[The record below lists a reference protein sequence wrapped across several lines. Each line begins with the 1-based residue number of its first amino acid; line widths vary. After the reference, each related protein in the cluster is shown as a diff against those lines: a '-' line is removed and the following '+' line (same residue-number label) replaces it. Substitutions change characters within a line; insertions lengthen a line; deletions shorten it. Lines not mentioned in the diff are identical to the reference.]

1 MDQLEGLGVL
11 SLGDE
16 NLLLLFY
23 QLIKNVIV
31 QKKLNH
37 VPERTSIN
45 IGRIWYKFD
54 CTISQIK
61 YNDMYQLLVEKSVSL
76 LTLLQYLA
84 EKVMR

>member
-37 VPERTSIN
+37 VPVREL
-45 IGRIWYKFD
+45 
-54 CTISQIK
+54 
-61 YNDMYQLLVEKSVSL
+61 QLTLVEFDINLIVQSVKSNIMIC
-76 LTLLQYLA
+76 TNY
-84 EKVMR
+84 